1 MEELRDAYEDK
12 LEPILD
18 VRGRF
23 ISASTL
29 QEKIRDIDNEQDIIL
44 VTGEKSKESSM
55 EIMAQMG
62 IPMLLKPV
70 SVKNDLWKTIKELV
84 DKRRD

>member
-1 MEELRDAYEDK
+1 VVSDIKMPGMDGL
-12 LEPILD
+12 
-18 VRGRF
+18 
-23 ISASTL
+23 TL
-29 QEKIRDIDNEQDIIL
+29 QEKIRDIDHEQDIIL

-55 EIMAQMG
+55 QIMAEMG

-84 DKRRD
+84 DKRRG